1 MMKNLLTTL
10 VFWFKNSFSWL
21 FCGHG
26 VGATDRHKL
35 LTAAAACRQ
44 TSKQQSQ
51 MWLGIVCDNQFTSR
65 IYDVADVAI
74 ASVYIPNCRRPHNRA
89 SAKPGSTD
97 CCSFCCAA
105 LPPLPPQA
113 HPTKKIIRRWSSIS
127 ARLAGDN
134 MLQSGEMKTKQWRA
148 VFGRFGTL
156 SWSSIWDDLV
166 TSEEKL
172 MVATAAAV
180 AEPSVVIGRVLKL
193 HFTAAR
199 TTR

>member
-21 FCGHG
+21 FLWTLCRSDRQ
-26 VGATDRHKL
+26 AQITDGRRRMS
-35 LTAAAACRQ
+35 ANQQ
-44 TSKQQSQ
+44 TTVANV
-51 MWLGIVCDNQFTSR
+51 LGIVCDHQFTSR

-74 ASVYIPNCRRPHNRA
+74 ASVYIPNCRRSHNRA

-127 ARLAGDN
+127 AREAQHNAVDWLETICCSLAKWKRNNDERCSDGSVLCRDP
-134 MLQSGEMKTKQWRA
+134 
-148 VFGRFGTL
+148 VFG
-156 SWSSIWDDLV
+156 
-166 TSEEKL
+166 
-172 MVATAAAV
+172 
-180 AEPSVVIGRVLKL
+180 
-193 HFTAAR
+193 
-199 TTR
+199 TTW